1 MKKILFFLINPL
13 FVFAQEAFIN
23 HWDQQQFIS
32 FLQFDELEFVEKDTL
47 VESTLRY
54 TNFSGN
60 GQYFDLHHQQILN
73 DFFEIFM
80 TTQKF
85 SQEGFFNQSEAK
97 MYDVDWGVY
106 FKNKSSTYKFNSIFN
121 YQKVEKEE
129 SGGLISYEAN
139 LYNDPLL
146 YPVYLINAQSF
157 VKKRK
162 FKINHSY
169 DFNQNLKLFH
179 SWQRNKGYRLF
190 NDDELNFN
198 FYEQFFIDSSQTND
212 SLYQAYSKH
221 YLGLKHN
228 SFSLNY
234 VALQEKH
241 VTSYI
246 DTNRFFHGIQ
256 LLYNKQNINFQF
268 DYLQEKQHHFCLK
281 YEGNRLEASL
291 ESKNISPSL
300 FQVHYHSNHFS
311 WNYDWNHVLEQKL
324 KTIYNFKGFDFLL
337 NITRIQNYLYLDES
351 ISWQQANEN
360 IYLLK
365 TTTAKKWN
373 WKSLNAFHQ
382 LCYNWTSN
390 EIIIRL
396 PSYHFKS
403 DFYLKSSLFDDAMV
417 TKLGVSVDYFKQ
429 YYALAYSPVLA
440 EMYLQN
446 DQLIGNYPLATVF
459 LETEIQSANIR
470 LQLRNVS
477 DVFLHKAHYILPD
490 YPYNPMAVE
499 FGVKWELQ

>member
-1 MKKILFFLINPL
+1 MKKFFFFLITPL
-13 FVFAQEAFIN
+13 FVSAQEAVIN
-23 HWDQQQFIS
+23 HWDQKQYIS
-32 FLQFDELEFVEKDTL
+32 FLQCDELEFVDNDTL

-54 TNFSGN
+54 ASFSGK
-60 GQYFDLHHQQILN
+60 GQYFNLDHEQSLN
-73 DFFEIFM
+73 DFFGIFV
-80 TTQKF
+80 TVQKL
-85 SQEGFFNQSEAK
+85 SQEGVFNQSEAK
-97 MYDVDWGVY
+97 MYDLYWGVN
-106 FKNKSSTYKFNSIFN
+106 FKNKSSTYKFSSIFN
-121 YQKVEKEE
+121 YQKVQKEE

-246 DTNRFFHGIQ
+246 DPNRFFYGIQ
-256 LLYNKQNINFQF
+256 LLFDNQNINFKL
-268 DYLQEKQHHFCLK
+268 DYLQDNQHHFYLK
-281 YEGNRLEASL
+281 YEGTRIEASL

-300 FQVHYHSNHFS
+300 FQLNYHSNHFS
-311 WNYDWNHVLEQKL
+311 WNHDWNHVMEQKL
-324 KTIYNFKGFDFLL
+324 KTIYNLKGLEFFL
-337 NITRIQNYLYLDES
+337 NIVRYQNYLYLDQS
-351 ISWQQANEN
+351 ISWQQANET
-360 IYLLK
+360 IYLFK

-373 WKSLNAFHQ
+373 WKSLKAYHQ
-382 LCYNWTSN
+382 LRYNWTSN
-390 EIIIRL
+390 KAIIRV
-396 PSYHFKS
+396 PTYHFKS
-403 DFYLKSSLFDDAMV
+403 DLYIKSSLFNDVML
-417 TKLGVSVDYFKQ
+417 TKLGVSVDYFNE
-429 YYALAYSPVLA
+429 YFALAYSPVLA

-446 DQLIGNYPLATVF
+446 SQLIGNYPLATLF
-459 LETEIQSANIR
+459 LETEIQSATIR
-470 LQLRNVS
+470 FQLRNIS
-477 DVFLHKAHYILPD
+477 NFFLDDVHYILPG
-490 YPYNPMAVE
+490 YPYAPMAIE
-499 FGVKWELQ
+499 FGVKWKLQ